1 MSERGSAGGERPVAL
16 LVGGGAGIGA
26 ATAARLGRAGY
37 ALAVAD
43 LAVERA
49 RAVVDDLERA
59 GAPALA
65 LAVDATDE
73 AQVQATV
80 DETFARFGRID
91 GLVTTVGGSRP
102 LLVSDMSLAEWN
114 KMLTVNLTSQ
124 FLTAR
129 AVLPTMQRQRG
140 GSIVALSSGQ
150 AWGEA
155 RRADYAAA
163 KNGIIGFVRSLAL
176 EVARDGIR
184 VNAVAPGMT
193 LTERVLNMMGP
204 EEITQRT
211 SRIPLGRAAEPADL
225 ADVIAWFLSPESR
238 YVTGQVLL
246 VNGGSLL
253 R

>member
-1 MSERGSAGGERPVAL
+1 MDERPVAL
-16 LVGGGAGIGA
+16 IVGGGAGIGA
-26 ATAARLGRAGY
+26 ATAARLGRDGY

-43 LAVERA
+43 LVPERA
-49 RAVVDDLERA
+49 RAVVDDLER
-59 GAPALA
+59 GGVPALA
-65 LAVDATDE
+65 LTADATDE

-80 DETFARFGRID
+80 NETLAQFGRID

-102 LLVSDMSLAEWN
+102 LLVAEMSLAEWTR
-114 KMLTVNLTSQ
+114 MLTVNLTSQ

-129 AVLPTMQRQRG
+129 AVLPAMQRQKS
-140 GSIVALSSGQ
+140 GSIVALASGQ

-163 KNGIIGFVRSLAL
+163 KAGIIGFVRSLAL
-176 EVARDGIR
+176 EVASDGIR

-193 LTERVLNMMGP
+193 LTERILNMMGP
-204 EEITQRT
+204 EEIAQRT
-211 SRIPLGRAAEPADL
+211 SRIPLGRAGEPEDL
-225 ADVIAWFLSPESR
+225 ADVIAWFVSPESR

-246 VNGGSLL
+246 VNGGSLM